1 MKARYASRLQIVN
14 KFESVISMR
23 PLAFWRDANS
33 HFFHH
38 WGSYVTLVFLT
49 NLVVSYIA
57 VPIFTWLT
65 AALMRWQHVPYI
77 SYTNVGSL
85 LIRHPLAILG
95 LIVILLAIITL
106 IYWQFAYLLLGITNI
121 RHGRPQTMLGVLGD
135 TIRSIAGASPSTFL
149 FFIGYFIVIMPFG
162 SELFTTPLLNKAKI
176 PAFIISYLMDN
187 NAFAVLLGIFYVGA
201 AYLGIR
207 LIAVLPLMMIDHYHS
222 RDAIRLSWQRTRGH
236 FWNYFLKII
245 VTLVIVSIA
254 VAIIYGALYLG
265 QVLFDK
271 TGIALIT
278 ATINLFL
285 MEVITEFIV
294 CYATVIF
301 MMVILS
307 SHDTH
312 QPTPSVLFSFRE
324 PAKTR
329 LRTRLLIIS
338 GLTVISAALVGFNLI
353 YLNGLAMSKPLTI
366 AHRGVDN
373 GNGVQNTIPA
383 MVKTSK
389 ERPDYVEMDIRMTK
403 DHQFVV
409 MHDANLKN
417 LAGLNRKVSK
427 MTLKQLTAVTI
438 TENGYQA
445 KIPSF
450 NNYLNTAIKH
460 HQKLLIEIKT
470 GGADTKDLPERFYR
484 QFGSR
489 ILTNHEQVHTL
500 SYTIMNRL
508 KKEHP
513 NLFVSYI
520 MPYNL
525 TFPQTRANAYTMEET
540 TLNDTFIEQADREHK
555 KVYAWD
561 IDDITSMDQMM
572 FIGVNGV
579 ITNNLHLIQQEIKDN
594 TDHPSYANLLLTF
607 MNDLTLETQT
617 Q

>member
-1 MKARYASRLQIVN
+1 
-14 KFESVISMR
+14 MR
-23 PLAFWRDANS
+23 PWAFWRDANH
-33 HFFHH
+33 HFFNH

-57 VPIFTWLT
+57 VPVFTWLT
-65 AALMRWQHVPYI
+65 SALMRWQNVPYV
-77 SYTNVGSL
+77 SYTNIGSL
-85 LIRHPLAILG
+85 VIKHPLAILG
-95 LIVILLAIITL
+95 LVVILLAIVTL

-121 RHGRPQTMLGVLGD
+121 RHGRPQTALSMLGD
-135 TIRSIAGASPSTFL
+135 TVRSIAGASPSTFL
-149 FFIGYFIVIMPFG
+149 FFIGYFVIIMPFG

-176 PAFIISYLMDN
+176 PAFIVSYLMAN
-187 NAFAVLLGIFYVGA
+187 NVFAVLLGIFYVGA

-245 VTLVIVSIA
+245 VTLVMVSIA
-254 VAIIYGALYLG
+254 VAIIYAILYVG

-271 TGIALIT
+271 TGVALVA

-312 QPTPSVLFSFRE
+312 HPTPSMLFSFRE

-329 LRTRLLIIS
+329 LRTRVLIIS

-383 MVKTSK
+383 MVKTSREK
-389 ERPDYVEMDIRMTK
+389 PDYVEMDIRMTK

-409 MHDANLKN
+409 MHDGNLKN
-417 LAGLNRKVSK
+417 LAGINRKVSS
-427 MTLKQLTAVTI
+427 MTLKQLTNVTV

-450 NNYLNTAIKH
+450 NQYLNSAIQH

-484 QFGSR
+484 EFGSR
-489 ILTNHEQVHTL
+489 ILANHEQVHTL

-508 KKEHP
+508 KQEHP
-513 NLFVSYI
+513 DLFVSYI

-525 TFPQTRANAYTMEET
+525 TFPHTRANAYTMEAT
-540 TLNDTFIEQADREHK
+540 TLNDTFIEQADQEHK

-561 IDDITSMDQMM
+561 IDDVTTMDQMM
-572 FIGVNGV
+572 FIGANGV

-607 MNDLTLETQT
+607 MNDLSLETQT

>member
-1 MKARYASRLQIVN
+1 VQAWQ
-14 KFESVISMR
+14 
-23 PLAFWRDANS
+23 FWRES
-33 HFFHH
+33 TRHFFQH
-38 WGSYVTLVFLT
+38 WGSYVTLVFIT
-49 NLVVSYIA
+49 NLVISYLA
-57 VPIFTWLT
+57 VPAFTWLT
-65 AALMRWQHVPYI
+65 AALLKWQHVPYV
-77 SYTNVGSL
+77 SYTNVAAIAL
-85 LIRHPLAILG
+85 QHPLAIIG
-95 LIVILLAIITL
+95 LLLILLAVVTL
-106 IYWQFAYLLLGITNI
+106 IYWQFAFLLLGITNI
-121 RHGRPQTMLGVLGD
+121 RTGRPDSTRALLGD
-135 TIRSIAGASPSTFL
+135 TVRSIAGASPSTFL
-149 FFIGYFIVIMPFG
+149 FFIGYFIVIIPFG

-176 PAFIISYLMDN
+176 PAFIISYLMEN
-187 NAFAVLLGIFYVGA
+187 PLWTVLLGIFYVGA

-222 RDAIRLSWQRTRGH
+222 REAIRLSWQQTRRN
-236 FWNYFLKII
+236 FWNYFSKII
-245 VTLVIVSIA
+245 VTLALVSAAVFVIYA
-254 VAIIYGALYLG
+254 ALYIG

-271 TGIALIT
+271 TSFGLVA
-278 ATINLFL
+278 ATVNLFL

-294 CYATVIF
+294 CYATVLF

-307 SHDTH
+307 SHEAH
-312 QPTPSVLFSFRE
+312 RRTPLSLFSFRE
-324 PAKTR
+324 PAKTKF
-329 LRTRLLIIS
+329 RTRLLITS
-338 GLTVISAALVGFNLI
+338 GLVVISAALVGFNLV

-409 MHDANLKN
+409 MHDANLKA
-417 LAGLNRKVSK
+417 LANIKKSVSK
-427 MTLKQLTAVTI
+427 LTLKQLTQITV

-450 NNYLNTAIKH
+450 NHYLNTAIAH

-489 ILTNHEQVHTL
+489 IMANHEQVHTL
-500 SYTIMNRL
+500 SYKIMNRL

-513 NLFVSYI
+513 QLFVSYI
-520 MPYNL
+520 KPYNL
-525 TFPQTRANAYTMEET
+525 TFPQTRANAYTMEST
-540 TLNDTFIEQADREHK
+540 TLNDTFIDQAAREHK

-561 IDDITSMDQMM
+561 IDTITNLDQMM
-572 FIGVNGV
+572 FMGVNGV
-579 ITNNLHLIQQEIKDN
+579 ITNNLSLIQQEIKDN

-607 MNDLTLETQT
+607 MNDLSLETQT